1 MELIKAV
8 TASLN
13 DMKVLLNRLELPAYT
28 ASCSL
33 LDGAS
38 IGKHIRHIIEL
49 YTCLIKQ
56 YSSGTVNYDI
66 RERDITIENSQDR
79 AISEID
85 FIIQSLDKPDRELK
99 LQVQTGIGSDI
110 LVNTNF
116 YRELV
121 YNFEHCIHHQALIK
135 VALCE
140 LGISISDSHFG
151 YAPSTIRYL
160 NQESKK

>member
-8 TASLN
+8 TASLK
-13 DMKVLLNRLELPAYT
+13 DMNVLLNRLDVSEYSAACT
-28 ASCSL
+28 L

-56 YSSGTVNYDI
+56 YESGTVNYDV
-66 RERDITIENSQDR
+66 RERDAEIENSPER
-79 AISEID
+79 AISEIE
-85 FIIQSLDKPDRELK
+85 FIIQSLDKPDKDLK
-99 LQVQTGIGSDI
+99 MQVQTGMGNDPV
-110 LVNTNF
+110 VNTNY

-135 VALCE
+135 VALSE

-160 NQESKK
+160 NQVSKK